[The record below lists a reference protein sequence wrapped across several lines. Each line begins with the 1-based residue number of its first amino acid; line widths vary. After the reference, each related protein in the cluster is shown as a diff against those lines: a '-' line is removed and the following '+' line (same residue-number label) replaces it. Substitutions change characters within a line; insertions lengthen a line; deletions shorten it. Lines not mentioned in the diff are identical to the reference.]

1 MLCDL
6 CSWQDWPQLLWCWW
20 QYWNLDPCSRS
31 CQRFCLYFFMLCP
44 FVWTVIRHSQQ
55 ILRVFKI
62 FCAPVM
68 DFIRDWAPAID
79 HFWNRAGHRH
89 GEDLTWS
96 CDVFLL
102 TTVLLPVSAK
112 IRSPKHV
119 PKLTKFGKLVKKKSL
134 KEEMTKF
141 GSIAPPT
148 DTQNTEVALAATR
161 KVVETWD
168 KKPCAGLIKT
178 YISYTLKC
186 TICITCLH
194 LWLMRPLS
202 VHISQTKCVYKNEE
216 WTH

>member
-1 MLCDL
+1 MQVHQCNLTQMLCDL

-31 CQRFCLYFFMLCP
+31 CQRFSLYFFMLCP

-55 ILRVFKI
+55 IFRVFKI

-79 HFWNRAGHRH
+79 HFWNRAGHRQ

-96 CDVFLL
+96 CDVSFFLL
-102 TTVLLPVSAK
+102 QFCCLFL
-112 IRSPKHV
+112 
-119 PKLTKFGKLVKKKSL
+119 PKLEAWTWTKTHQIWQAGEKKSL

-148 DTQNTEVALAATR
+148 DTQ
-161 KVVETWD
+161 KHWSG
-168 KKPCAGLIKT
+168 PSG
-178 YISYTLKC
+178 
-186 TICITCLH
+186 H
-194 LWLMRPLS
+194 
-202 VHISQTKCVYKNEE
+202 
-216 WTH
+216 